1 MRQHRLVMGNRF
13 TKIEPPL
20 SGIVARKAEET
31 FSIEQEDGEFWHGF
45 DRQSSTIFTG
55 LVPFFVK
62 FAKKYNVETMLVDR
76 RQKPEG
82 KPFKSNWTMRDYQ
95 EPAVQK
101 MVEVG
106 RGMLSAGTGSGKCLH
121 PSSMVFTGNGLLS
134 LEEIAEDHALR
145 PGDSAW
151 VGETVASLGGRK
163 RVATSVYSDGV
174 RSIKKVTLVDG
185 IEIMGTTTHKL
196 LCADESGEERF
207 VPIGELSPGDYV
219 CLSRGDELWGDD
231 TWANRQMIDFE
242 EHYEYGQSR
251 RIKTPPMNNDV
262 AYFMGALVADGSTSK
277 NASGRPV
284 SLCIHK
290 NDKDYLSQLK
300 NIAEEQF
307 GVSAYIHSYENTC
320 SYVAVSSQALCDLFK
335 SLGVSMK
342 NAHEKVVPRCIR
354 TGSREIV
361 LSFLRG
367 LVDGDGC
374 VESNQISYSSS
385 SKALADTV
393 QLLLL
398 NFGIVVNRRMKETYC
413 NDHYVLSMSGEAAL
427 QFVETI
433 GFTKSDKREKAERL
447 SAEIKKR
454 KRNTNKDVVPHAGA
468 VVAEIVEHVRESGH
482 YANRF
487 FGDSFETIRSYFR
500 TDNSRRM
507 PSYNSIEK
515 LIRTCEEKGIGH
527 IDAVERLRDI
537 LDASYYYSKVESIE
551 ESGDSLVLDLTVP
564 DTHCYVANGIVS
576 HNTSIALTT
585 FCRIGA
591 KGLVIVP
598 TQIIWGQF
606 IKTAIKMFLKDGEKL
621 PKNFDDYSTK
631 KAWQWAK
638 GKTRCDI
645 GIIGQSDWEPG
656 FLTIAISAA
665 LDGSKRSREFL
676 KSVEFFYAD
685 ECFHPKT
692 RVLLP
697 GGERQTIKELV
708 DAKYDGP
715 VVCWDEANERY
726 TEANV
731 IGWVKKK
738 PTHPMVRVS
747 FGRVGAV
754 SCTDNHEFLTLDGW
768 REAKDLRQGDMIIA
782 APDFVDP
789 KPLLSEEATQ
799 VAIAS
804 SFGDGCIMRPHNRS
818 LGARLCWTHGLKQ
831 EDYMHYKMRFF
842 ETIGTGT
849 EEAVS
854 GYTGGPLVRGR
865 TGTCAELEAIE
876 AMTEVEKAERLDALG
891 LAILYLDDG
900 SRSNCVKYTCK
911 NGDVHH
917 YTDYHVMR
925 ISTYSL
931 SNEAIQV
938 IIDKLADLGVEAR
951 RHDGKKGPTIYI
963 PNSSTRRFSEIIREH
978 VPPSMEYKL
987 HPDHRGYFVDRSGD
1001 CKPSSEARYLVVR
1014 NVQPRKSCEYVYCLE
1029 VEGHHNFI
1037 ANSVVAHN
1045 CHHLAAD
1052 TWFDAMMRTN
1062 AYYRFG
1068 GSGTVLRTDG
1078 QDMKLFAPTGPI
1090 LYTITTSELIRAGW
1104 LAKPIIKMIRCPAPG
1119 IGTPT
1124 KWADY
1129 YRANVAYGSDR
1140 TSATVALLRQSVKRN
1155 IKTLCIVGWD
1165 EHAANLLSRIQYDE
1179 RRYIDYVKSGHG
1191 KKAIQ
1196 EAIERFATGEVRV
1209 LMATTLLS
1217 EGYDLCSIDRLIRA
1231 SGMESFIKVTQ
1242 ETGRVLRINNAPQI
1256 GVQTEV
1262 YDFYDM
1268 DGGGPLTKHSQSRL
1282 EAWQSEEEFSVSVVD
1297 TWMQMSLEDQLSA
1310 AYSDYEPQFEREG
1323 MPEAS
1328 DRVTDLLWN

>member
-1 MRQHRLVMGNRF
+1 LHTLSIGNRF
-13 TKIEPPL
+13 TEISPPL
-20 SGIVARKAEET
+20 PAIYARKAEET
-31 FSIEQEDGEFWHGF
+31 FSIEQEDGEFWYGY
-45 DRQSSTIFTG
+45 DRKSSTIYTG
-55 LVPFFVK
+55 LVPFFK
-62 FAKKYNVETMLVDR
+62 NFAKKYRIEIELNDQRV
-76 RQKPEG
+76 KPEG

-101 MVEVG
+101 MLKVG
-106 RGMLSAGTGSGKCLH
+106 RGMLSACTGAGK
-121 PSSMVFTGNGLLS
+121 TS
-134 LEEIAEDHALR
+134 LILDLFSH
-145 PGDSAW
+145 
-151 VGETVASLGGRK
+151 
-163 RVATSVYSDGV
+163 
-174 RSIKKVTLVDG
+174 I
-185 IEIMGTTTHKL
+185 
-196 LCADESGEERF
+196 
-207 VPIGELSPGDYV
+207 
-219 CLSRGDELWGDD
+219 
-231 TWANRQMIDFE
+231 
-242 EHYEYGQSR
+242 
-251 RIKTPPMNNDV
+251 
-262 AYFMGALVADGSTSK
+262 
-277 NASGRPV
+277 
-284 SLCIHK
+284 
-290 NDKDYLSQLK
+290 
-300 NIAEEQF
+300 
-307 GVSAYIHSYENTC
+307 GVS
-320 SYVAVSSQALCDLFK
+320 
-335 SLGVSMK
+335 
-342 NAHEKVVPRCIR
+342 
-354 TGSREIV
+354 
-361 LSFLRG
+361 
-367 LVDGDGC
+367 
-374 VESNQISYSSS
+374 
-385 SKALADTV
+385 
-393 QLLLL
+393 
-398 NFGIVVNRRMKETYC
+398 
-413 NDHYVLSMSGEAAL
+413 
-427 QFVETI
+427 
-433 GFTKSDKREKAERL
+433 
-447 SAEIKKR
+447 
-454 KRNTNKDVVPHAGA
+454 
-468 VVAEIVEHVRESGH
+468 
-482 YANRF
+482 
-487 FGDSFETIRSYFR
+487 
-500 TDNSRRM
+500 
-507 PSYNSIEK
+507 
-515 LIRTCEEKGIGH
+515 
-527 IDAVERLRDI
+527 
-537 LDASYYYSKVESIE
+537 
-551 ESGDSLVLDLTVP
+551 
-564 DTHCYVANGIVS
+564 
-576 HNTSIALTT
+576 
-585 FCRIGA
+585 
-591 KGLVIVP
+591 GLVIVP

-606 IKTAIKMFLKDGEKL
+606 LKTAIKMYLKDDEKL

-656 FLTIAISAA
+656 FLTIAIAA
-665 LDGSKRSREFL
+665 AIDGSKRSREFL

-708 DAKYDGP
+708 DTKYNGP
-715 VVCWDEANERY
+715 VVCWDEVNERY

-831 EDYMHYKMRFF
+831 EDYMHYK
-842 ETIGTGT
+842 
-849 EEAVS
+849 
-854 GYTGGPLVRGR
+854 
-865 TGTCAELEAIE
+865 
-876 AMTEVEKAERLDALG
+876 
-891 LAILYLDDG
+891 
-900 SRSNCVKYTCK
+900 TCK

-987 HPDHRGYFVDRSGD
+987 HPDHRGYFVDRSED

-1090 LYTITTSELIRAGW
+1090 LYTITASELIRAGW
-1104 LAKPIIKMIRCPAPG
+1104 LAKPIIKMIRCRAPG
-1119 IGTPT
+1119 LGTPT

-1165 EHAANLLSRIQYDE
+1165 EHAANLLSRIQLDE

-1196 EAIERFATGEVRV
+1196 EAIERFASGEVRV

-1262 YDFYDM
+1262 FDFYDM

-1282 EAWQSEEEFSVSVVD
+1282 EAWQSEEEFDVSVDD

>member
-1 MRQHRLVMGNRF
+1 LHTLSIGNRF
-13 TKIEPPL
+13 TEISPPL
-20 SGIVARKAEET
+20 PAIYARKAEET
-31 FSIEQEDGEFWHGF
+31 FSIEQEDGEFWYGY
-45 DRQSSTIFTG
+45 DRKSSTIYTG
-55 LVPFFVK
+55 LVPFFK
-62 FAKKYNVETMLVDR
+62 NFAKKYRIEIELNDQRV
-76 RQKPEG
+76 KPEG

-101 MVEVG
+101 MLKVG
-106 RGMLSAGTGSGKCLH
+106 RGMLSACTGAGK
-121 PSSMVFTGNGLLS
+121 TS
-134 LEEIAEDHALR
+134 LMLDLFSHI
-145 PGDSAW
+145 
-151 VGETVASLGGRK
+151 
-163 RVATSVYSDGV
+163 
-174 RSIKKVTLVDG
+174 
-185 IEIMGTTTHKL
+185 
-196 LCADESGEERF
+196 
-207 VPIGELSPGDYV
+207 
-219 CLSRGDELWGDD
+219 
-231 TWANRQMIDFE
+231 
-242 EHYEYGQSR
+242 
-251 RIKTPPMNNDV
+251 
-262 AYFMGALVADGSTSK
+262 
-277 NASGRPV
+277 
-284 SLCIHK
+284 
-290 NDKDYLSQLK
+290 
-300 NIAEEQF
+300 
-307 GVSAYIHSYENTC
+307 GVS
-320 SYVAVSSQALCDLFK
+320 
-335 SLGVSMK
+335 
-342 NAHEKVVPRCIR
+342 
-354 TGSREIV
+354 
-361 LSFLRG
+361 
-367 LVDGDGC
+367 
-374 VESNQISYSSS
+374 
-385 SKALADTV
+385 
-393 QLLLL
+393 
-398 NFGIVVNRRMKETYC
+398 
-413 NDHYVLSMSGEAAL
+413 
-427 QFVETI
+427 
-433 GFTKSDKREKAERL
+433 
-447 SAEIKKR
+447 
-454 KRNTNKDVVPHAGA
+454 
-468 VVAEIVEHVRESGH
+468 
-482 YANRF
+482 
-487 FGDSFETIRSYFR
+487 
-500 TDNSRRM
+500 
-507 PSYNSIEK
+507 
-515 LIRTCEEKGIGH
+515 
-527 IDAVERLRDI
+527 
-537 LDASYYYSKVESIE
+537 
-551 ESGDSLVLDLTVP
+551 
-564 DTHCYVANGIVS
+564 
-576 HNTSIALTT
+576 
-585 FCRIGA
+585 
-591 KGLVIVP
+591 GLVIVP

-606 IKTAIKMFLKDGEKL
+606 LKTAIKMYLKDDEKL

-656 FLTIAISAA
+656 FLTIAIAA
-665 LDGSKRSREFL
+665 AIDGSKRSREFL

-708 DAKYDGP
+708 DTKYNGP
-715 VVCWDEANERY
+715 VVCWDEVNERY

-804 SFGDGCIMRPHNRS
+804 SFGDGCI
-818 LGARLCWTHGLKQ
+818 
-831 EDYMHYKMRFF
+831 
-842 ETIGTGT
+842 
-849 EEAVS
+849 
-854 GYTGGPLVRGR
+854 
-865 TGTCAELEAIE
+865 
-876 AMTEVEKAERLDALG
+876 
-891 LAILYLDDG
+891 
-900 SRSNCVKYTCK
+900 
-911 NGDVHH
+911 
-917 YTDYHVMR
+917 
-925 ISTYSL
+925 
-931 SNEAIQV
+931 
-938 IIDKLADLGVEAR
+938 
-951 RHDGKKGPTIYI
+951 
-963 PNSSTRRFSEIIREH
+963 SEIIREH

-987 HPDHRGYFVDRSGD
+987 HPDHRGYFVDRSED

-1090 LYTITTSELIRAGW
+1090 LYTITASELIRAGW
-1104 LAKPIIKMIRCPAPG
+1104 LAKPIIKMIRCRAPG
-1119 IGTPT
+1119 LGTPT

-1179 RRYIDYVKSGHG
+1179 RCYIDYVKSGHG

-1196 EAIERFATGEVRV
+1196 EAIERFASGEVRV

-1262 YDFYDM
+1262 FDFYDM

-1297 TWMQMSLEDQLSA
+1297 TWMQMSLEDQLST
-1310 AYSDYEPQFEREG
+1310 AYSGYEPQFGREG

>member
-1 MRQHRLVMGNRF
+1 MHTLSIGNRF
-13 TKIEPPL
+13 TEISPPL
-20 SGIVARKAEET
+20 PAIYARKAEET
-31 FSIEQEDGEFWHGF
+31 FSIEQEDGEFWYGY
-45 DRQSSTIFTG
+45 DRKSSTIYTG
-55 LVPFFVK
+55 LVPFFK
-62 FAKKYNVETMLVDR
+62 NFAKKYRIEIELNDQRV
-76 RQKPEG
+76 KPEG

-101 MVEVG
+101 MLKVG
-106 RGMLSAGTGSGKCLH
+106 RGMLSACTGAGK
-121 PSSMVFTGNGLLS
+121 TS
-134 LEEIAEDHALR
+134 LILDLFSH
-145 PGDSAW
+145 
-151 VGETVASLGGRK
+151 
-163 RVATSVYSDGV
+163 
-174 RSIKKVTLVDG
+174 I
-185 IEIMGTTTHKL
+185 
-196 LCADESGEERF
+196 
-207 VPIGELSPGDYV
+207 
-219 CLSRGDELWGDD
+219 
-231 TWANRQMIDFE
+231 
-242 EHYEYGQSR
+242 
-251 RIKTPPMNNDV
+251 
-262 AYFMGALVADGSTSK
+262 
-277 NASGRPV
+277 
-284 SLCIHK
+284 
-290 NDKDYLSQLK
+290 
-300 NIAEEQF
+300 
-307 GVSAYIHSYENTC
+307 GVS
-320 SYVAVSSQALCDLFK
+320 
-335 SLGVSMK
+335 
-342 NAHEKVVPRCIR
+342 
-354 TGSREIV
+354 
-361 LSFLRG
+361 
-367 LVDGDGC
+367 
-374 VESNQISYSSS
+374 
-385 SKALADTV
+385 
-393 QLLLL
+393 
-398 NFGIVVNRRMKETYC
+398 
-413 NDHYVLSMSGEAAL
+413 
-427 QFVETI
+427 
-433 GFTKSDKREKAERL
+433 
-447 SAEIKKR
+447 
-454 KRNTNKDVVPHAGA
+454 
-468 VVAEIVEHVRESGH
+468 
-482 YANRF
+482 
-487 FGDSFETIRSYFR
+487 
-500 TDNSRRM
+500 
-507 PSYNSIEK
+507 
-515 LIRTCEEKGIGH
+515 
-527 IDAVERLRDI
+527 
-537 LDASYYYSKVESIE
+537 
-551 ESGDSLVLDLTVP
+551 
-564 DTHCYVANGIVS
+564 
-576 HNTSIALTT
+576 
-585 FCRIGA
+585 
-591 KGLVIVP
+591 GLVIVP

-606 IKTAIKMFLKDGEKL
+606 LKTAIKMYLKDDEKL

-656 FLTIAISAA
+656 FLTIAIAA
-665 LDGSKRSREFL
+665 AIDGSKRSREFL

-708 DAKYDGP
+708 DTKYNGP
-715 VVCWDEANERY
+715 VVCWDEVNERY

-782 APDFVDP
+782 APD
-789 KPLLSEEATQ
+789 E
-799 VAIAS
+799 
-804 SFGDGCIMRPHNRS
+804 
-818 LGARLCWTHGLKQ
+818 
-831 EDYMHYKMRFF
+831 
-842 ETIGTGT
+842 
-849 EEAVS
+849 
-854 GYTGGPLVRGR
+854 
-865 TGTCAELEAIE
+865 
-876 AMTEVEKAERLDALG
+876 
-891 LAILYLDDG
+891 
-900 SRSNCVKYTCK
+900 
-911 NGDVHH
+911 
-917 YTDYHVMR
+917 
-925 ISTYSL
+925 
-931 SNEAIQV
+931 
-938 IIDKLADLGVEAR
+938 
-951 RHDGKKGPTIYI
+951 
-963 PNSSTRRFSEIIREH
+963 
-978 VPPSMEYKL
+978 
-987 HPDHRGYFVDRSGD
+987 D

-1090 LYTITTSELIRAGW
+1090 LYTITASELIRAGW
-1104 LAKPIIKMIRCPAPG
+1104 LAKPIIKMIRCRAPG
-1119 IGTPT
+1119 LGTPT

-1165 EHAANLLSRIQYDE
+1165 EHAANLLSRIQLDE

-1196 EAIERFATGEVRV
+1196 EAIERFASGEVRV

-1262 YDFYDM
+1262 FDFYDM

-1282 EAWQSEEEFSVSVVD
+1282 EAWQSEEEFDVSVDD